1 MAWVLVSGV
10 LVHGAAT
17 AQAPAAEAVLKSSRL
32 LKETLQ
38 PEQRR
43 STPSFVSGERISSR
57 TDLDTVIEGRAEL
70 RRGDIVIRA
79 DRLEYFQ
86 PDDLARARG
95 DVSINRAGDIYE
107 GPSLDLKLE
116 SFEGFFLKPRYR
128 FLKNEGHGEAERVDF
143 IDRDRT
149 LIRNASFTTCRR
161 LPGPSWMPDW
171 ILQAASISIDNE

>member
-1 MAWVLVSGV
+1 MNRY
-10 LVHGAAT
+10 
-17 AQAPAAEAVLKSSRL
+17 EALHS
-32 LKETLQ
+32 
-38 PEQRR
+38 
-43 STPSFVSGERISSR
+43 

-128 FLKNEGHGEAERVDF
+128 FLKNEGHG
-143 IDRDRT
+143 
-149 LIRNASFTTCRR
+149 
-161 LPGPSWMPDW
+161 DW
-171 ILQAASISIDNE
+171 L